1 MARRKRTRKKKLQKR
16 FQNAGIAIILLLLGL
31 LLLWPYLR
39 TAFLTAFVPIGRGTP
54 GVLDE
59 RTSGYAIYADGQTV
73 LTAPAP
79 GSIRFLVKD
88 GDSVRV
94 GDVIAEIGDDQALSA
109 VKESLSDAQAGMR
122 LYEEQTGGEFA
133 TLTEAIEDCYHR
145 LVSAFFRMQ
154 TAYAAGDVPGLAE
167 SEQEFSQEGRI
178 LSKKRADLKAI
189 EDERSR
195 LAHEYE
201 ILQKIVASSSVK
213 ILAPVSGTFSS
224 QLFSRDSEIR
234 SSNLEEKDA
243 SQLTVLAK
251 ELANT
256 KAYQVENGQE
266 VAQGD
271 AIGRIV
277 SGENVR
283 FFLTVKTE
291 QRPDIQTGDKV
302 LVELDDRT
310 SFNSTITGVVDGK
323 PPGYSIISGKI
334 DYIASDRYVRTSYAS
349 LVTRRKQG
357 IIVPLRSLIDREG
370 QTGVLVVQKT
380 YARFSPVEV
389 LMVKGDQAVVS
400 GINDTTEIVFKGMA
414 FFEGRR
420 VR

>member
-1 MARRKRTRKKKLQKR
+1 MARRKRTKKKKLQKR

-39 TAFLTAFVPIGRGTP
+39 TAFLTAFVPIGRGTS

-59 RTSGYAIYADGQTV
+59 RTSGYTIYADGQTV
-73 LTAPAP
+73 LTAPAS
-79 GSIRFLVKD
+79 GSIRFLVND

-94 GDVIAEIGDDQALSA
+94 GDVIAEIGDDQALTA
-109 VKESLSDAQAGMR
+109 VRESLSHAQAGMR
-122 LYEEQTGGEFA
+122 LYEEETEGKFA
-133 TLTEAIEDCYHR
+133 ALTETIEDCYHR

-154 TAYAAGDVPGLAE
+154 SAYAAGDFTGLAE
-167 SEQEFSQEGRI
+167 SEREFGQEGRI
-178 LSKKRADLKAI
+178 VSEKRADLKGI

-195 LAHEYE
+195 LAHQYE

-213 ILAPVSGTFSS
+213 ILTPVSGTFAS
-224 QLFSRDSEIR
+224 QLVPQDLET
-234 SSNLEEKDA
+234 SSSILAGKDA
-243 SQLTVLAK
+243 SQLTVLAN

-256 KAYQVENGQE
+256 KSYRVENGQE

-277 SGENVR
+277 SGENVK

-291 QRPDIQTGDKV
+291 QRPDIETGDKV
-302 LVELDDRT
+302 LVELDGKT
-310 SFNSTITGVVDGK
+310 SFNSTITGVVDGE
-323 PPGYSIISGKI
+323 PPGYSIISGEI
-334 DYIASDRYVRTSYAS
+334 DYISSDRYMRTSYAS
-349 LVTRRKQG
+349 LITRRKQG
-357 IIVPLRSLIDREG
+357 IIVPFRSLIDKEG

-380 YARFSPVEV
+380 YARFCPVEV
-389 LMVKGDQAVVS
+389 LMVKGEQAAVS
-400 GINDTTEIVFKGMA
+400 GINDTTEIVLKGMT

>member
-109 VKESLSDAQAGMR
+109 VKDSLSDAQAGMR

-154 TAYAAGDVPGLAE
+154 TAYAAGMFPAL
-167 SEQEFSQEGRI
+167 
-178 LSKKRADLKAI
+178 LKA
-189 EDERSR
+189 R
-195 LAHEYE
+195 
-201 ILQKIVASSSVK
+201 
-213 ILAPVSGTFSS
+213 
-224 QLFSRDSEIR
+224 
-234 SSNLEEKDA
+234 
-243 SQLTVLAK
+243 
-251 ELANT
+251 
-256 KAYQVENGQE
+256 
-266 VAQGD
+266 
-271 AIGRIV
+271 
-277 SGENVR
+277 
-283 FFLTVKTE
+283 
-291 QRPDIQTGDKV
+291 
-302 LVELDDRT
+302 
-310 SFNSTITGVVDGK
+310 
-323 PPGYSIISGKI
+323 
-334 DYIASDRYVRTSYAS
+334 
-349 LVTRRKQG
+349 
-357 IIVPLRSLIDREG
+357 RSLARKAG
-370 QTGVLVVQKT
+370 SFQKT
-380 YARFSPVEV
+380 CR
-389 LMVKGDQAVVS
+389 
-400 GINDTTEIVFKGMA
+400 
-414 FFEGRR
+414 FEGH
-420 VR
+420 

>member
-1 MARRKRTRKKKLQKR
+1 MCIRDR
-16 FQNAGIAIILLLLGL
+16 
-31 LLLWPYLR
+31 
-39 TAFLTAFVPIGRGTP
+39 
-54 GVLDE
+54 
-59 RTSGYAIYADGQTV
+59 TV

-109 VKESLSDAQAGMR
+109 VKDSLSDAQAGMR

-201 ILQKIVASSSVK
+201 ILQKIVASASVK

-310 SFNSTITGVVDGK
+310 SFNSTITGVV
-323 PPGYSIISGKI
+323 
-334 DYIASDRYVRTSYAS
+334 AVSYTHLS
-349 LVTRRKQG
+349 RFTTTVETR
-357 IIVPLRSLIDREG
+357 
-370 QTGVLVVQKT
+370 
-380 YARFSPVEV
+380 F
-389 LMVKGDQAVVS
+389 M
-400 GINDTTEIVFKGMA
+400 
-414 FFEGRR
+414 
-420 VR
+420 